1 MIIIGGIM
9 NSEFKIILGVVGSD
23 VHCVAN
29 QLLEAEFSLQGY
41 SVLNLGVALAEEEV
55 LQNIN
60 GDGNEII
67 LLGTINGDIEPTI
80 SVIKAIRTKFNNLI
94 PVIVGG
100 NVVLGAV
107 GKDRTLDLIEAGA
120 TMIISNSSSISEVVL
135 RVQKFIKQTNSIKA

>member
-1 MIIIGGIM
+1 M
-9 NSEFKIILGVVGSD
+9 NSKFKIILGVVGSD

>member
-1 MIIIGGIM
+1 M

-29 QLLEAEFSLQGY
+29 QLLESEFSLQGY